1 MHNIGDNLVLP
12 PNQTVVPLIA
22 CLTCKRFI
30 FSYILFA
37 QPLPRHQSADIRR

>member
-12 PNQTVVPLIA
+12 PNPTVIA
-22 CLTCKRFI
+22 CLTCNRLR

-37 QPLPRHQSADIRR
+37 QPLPRLQSADKRM